1 MYGNYKR
8 LYQSQTNWKMGM
20 LVFSIQWPVIV
31 AQILPGRPG
40 LMMLLKKEDK
50 NDLFLSYM
58 STRRGPTHQIKKKKK
73 QQEKKQKKEQSRTC
87 WYFHTEIHSIV
98 ILNVLLSKT
107 NTEMAYFPLFY
118 HKHTQTLLYSTSRKA
133 SEFLRDIGHIFWLS
147 KNLRKIDV
155 VDVGKLGMGSSSN
168 KMLVLEI
175 LKYRGGLYFCKR
187 HKLWKIASAPGNK
200 PFFSLFFSAMTKC
213 PTKSCIPSIARLTP
227 QHIHTNCMGVLYI
240 HCPLLTKPRF
250 FLPFSPLEN
259 RAKKTHVT

>member
-1 MYGNYKR
+1 MIYFYPIC
-8 LYQSQTNWKMGM
+8 QPEE
-20 LVFSIQWPVIV
+20 V
-31 AQILPGRPG
+31 LPIK
-40 LMMLLKKEDK
+40 LK
-50 NDLFLSYM
+50 
-58 STRRGPTHQIKKKKK
+58 KKKKK
-73 QQEKKQKKEQSRTC
+73 QEKKQKREQSRTC

-118 HKHTQTLLYSTSRKA
+118 HKHTQTLLYTTSRKA

-240 HCPLLTKPRF
+240 VHYWPNHVSFCPFHLSKIGQRKPMSPNTRQHNFTGILKVCQSFCSTIKLLNSESK
-250 FLPFSPLEN
+250 
-259 RAKKTHVT
+259 